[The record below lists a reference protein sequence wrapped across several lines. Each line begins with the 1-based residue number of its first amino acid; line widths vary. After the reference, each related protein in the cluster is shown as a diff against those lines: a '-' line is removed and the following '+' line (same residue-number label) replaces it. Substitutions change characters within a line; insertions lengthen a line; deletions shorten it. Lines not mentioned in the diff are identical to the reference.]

1 MTKYFITTIITTLLF
16 VLAYV
21 SVVSAQEQKS
31 TGDTKNTNIATVQ
44 AEKMSRVIDRND
56 TTHKVMA
63 LSSDISNIN
72 KRYNETEQ
80 RITQLE
86 EKIKEKASVMQWVG
100 SAIEKVI
107 ADAVGFTLF
116 ALIVVFG
123 LRREL
128 KNIVKD
134 GLVGIGET
142 LASAFVSTVVPQI
155 ESFRNDAIL
164 ILRDKPFNYM
174 TDAELPAP
182 PQVDKELELAQQ
194 LITAQKYHDAEKSLK
209 QLSEKYPTELKIVAK
224 LYNLYSMPEFVAI
237 SDPIAL
243 AKDCIHF
250 LEAKRQAFSKV
261 ADFYYFLSWAY
272 MKFSGTGKHRHYY
285 KLALDA
291 ADSAIHLEPT
301 CPRWHSLR
309 GIVHHGFGVVVDAIA
324 DTVIALK
331 FAEEQSDKDG
341 VARAKNN
348 LAYYYAMQGQSSMK
362 ETSIA
367 YAKEACQYD
376 KGKGSRE
383 HLSLDTLGY
392 VLMTYGET
400 LEELEEAVD
409 VLNRA
414 VKLDPT
420 DSVISENLLEARKRL
435 ESFSLSDC

>member
-1 MTKYFITTIITTLLF
+1 MKKLFVVTIAATLLF
-16 VLAYV
+16 VSAYV
-21 SVVSAQEQKS
+21 SMVSAQEQKS
-31 TGDTKNTNIATVQ
+31 TGDTKNINVVTVQ
-44 AEKMSRVIDRND
+44 AEKMSRVTDRND
-56 TTHKVMA
+56 TANKVIG

-72 KRYNETEQ
+72 KRHNEIDQ
-80 RITQLE
+80 RIAQLE
-86 EKIKEKASVMQWVG
+86 EKIKEKASVMQWVA
-100 SAIEKVI
+100 SALEKVL

-116 ALIVVFG
+116 AIIIVFG

-128 KNIVKD
+128 KNTVKE

-142 LASAFVSTVVPQI
+142 FASAFVSTVVPQI
-155 ESFRNDAIL
+155 ESFRNDAIK

-174 TDAELPAP
+174 TDAELTAS
-182 PQVDKELELAQQ
+182 PQVDKELELVQQ
-194 LITAQKYHDAEKSLK
+194 LIATQKYHDAEKSLK
-209 QLSEKYPTELKIVAK
+209 QLSVQYPTELKIVAK

-237 SDPIAL
+237 SDSIAL

-250 LEAKRQAFSKV
+250 LEAKKQALSNV

-272 MKFSGTGKHRHYY
+272 MKFAGTGKHRHYY

-291 ADSAIHLEPT
+291 ADAAIQLEPT

-348 LAYYYAMQGQSSMK
+348 LAYYYAMQGQSSMR

-367 YAKEACQYD
+367 YAREAYQYD
-376 KGKGSRE
+376 KEKGSKE
-383 HLSLDTLGY
+383 QLSLDTLGY

-420 DSVISENLLEARKRL
+420 DSVISDNLLEARKRL